1 MAYLID
7 VIKAVFC
14 IKRGNFITSK
24 RVRRVYGRFLSF
36 LSFVCYHRAWRGPT
50 KKIAP
55 ETEPRLTANYTLG
68 GSSYHNLKFYR
79 AQQK

>member
-14 IKRGNFITSK
+14 FKKGNFIKSK
-24 RVRRVYGRFLSF
+24 RVYVRFLSF
-36 LSFVCYHRAWRGPT
+36 LSFVCYRRAWRGPT